1 MFLIFVA
8 RGEIFV
14 SFFLGDELIEKY
26 GEGRIIEK
34 KCPQCNDH
42 EMVEVMTAGAHIG
55 NSTAVY
61 TDDDKLVCPYCDYIE
76 PGK

>member
-1 MFLIFVA
+1 VA

-34 KCPQCNDH
+34 KCPQCN